1 MRAAIKNGGYTYP
14 VSRITVNLA
23 PADVKKEGAVYDL
36 PLYLALL
43 KASGQLKAP
52 LEGRAF
58 LGELSL
64 DGTLRPVRG
73 VLPMAIAARRAGV
86 KELYIPADN
95 AAEGAVVDGLAVY
108 PVESA
113 AALLGHLTGET
124 PLSPVKEDDF
134 LPLPC
139 EDAPDFADVMGQAA
153 ARRALEIAAAGSH
166 NVLLIGPPGAGKS
179 MLAKRLPS
187 ILPDMTREEALE
199 TSKIHSIAGLLPRR
213 NRPAAQPPLPRAPSQ
228 HLGAGAGRR
237 RRVPQAGRSLPRAQR
252 RPFPRRAARVQ
263 PPGYGKPAAA
273 AGGRDRLNLPGER
286 NPPLSLLPDARRG
299 DEPLPII

>member
-1 MRAAIKNGGYTYP
+1 M
-14 VSRITVNLA
+14 
-23 PADVKKEGAVYDL
+23 YDL

-73 VLPMAIAARRAGV
+73 VLPMAIAAREGGV

-153 ARRALEIAAAGSH
+153 AAAPWRSPRRVPITCPH
-166 NVLLIGPPGAGKS
+166 RRPGAAKVC
-179 MLAKRLPS
+179 LAKRLPLT
-187 ILPDMTREEALE
+187 LPDMTREEALE
-199 TSKIHSIAGLLPRR
+199 TSKIHSIAGFF
-213 NRPAAQPPLPRAPSQ
+213 PAEPACCAAAPS
-228 HLGAGAGRR
+228 ARPITTSRR
-237 RRVPQAGRSLPRAQR
+237 RGWQA
-252 RPFPRRAARVQ
+252 AARSPSRAKSPSRTTASFSSTSCPSSTAWLWKACGSRWRTGSSQ
-263 PPGYGKPAAA
+263 SPG
-273 AGGRDRLNLPGER
+273 
-286 NPPLSLLPDARRG
+286 
-299 DEPLPII
+299 